1 MKKKFVT
8 GLLGLSLASFGAESL
23 ELGLLSPTQLHGPST
38 SVKGVRLGLIYTEN
52 QNVEGL
58 DINII
63 ANKKQNFKGLSIG
76 SFYDRT
82 EENFEGAKLG
92 WFFLPI
98 TFNSVGGNMTG
109 VQFGLINMVEHNT
122 KGVQL
127 GGANFTG
134 TGTGVQFGFF
144 NKANQIKGLQ
154 FGLINMAENL
164 QGLQIGLV
172 NMADNSELFE
182 VLPIL
187 NFNFKF

>member
-1 MKKKFVT
+1 MNKKLLV
-8 GLLGLSLASFGAESL
+8 GLLGLSLASCGEESL
-23 ELGLLSPTQLHGPST
+23 ELGLLSPTRLEGPQT

-63 ANKKQNFKGLSIG
+63 ANKKQNFKGLSLG
-76 SFYDRT
+76 SLYDRT
-82 EENFEGAKLG
+82 EGNFEGAKLG
-92 WFFLPI
+92 WFLLPI

-109 VQFGLINMVEHNT
+109 VQLGFVNMVEHNT
-122 KGVQL
+122 KGVQV
-127 GGANFTG
+127 GAANFTG

-144 NKANQIKGLQ
+144 NKAKQIKGLQ
-154 FGLINMAENL
+154 LGFVNMAENL

-187 NFNFKF
+187 NFNFRF

>member
-1 MKKKFVT
+1 MKKKLLL
-8 GLLGLSLASFGAESL
+8 GLLGMSLVTYASETF
-23 ELGLLSPTQLHGPST
+23 ELGLLSPTQLYGPNT

-52 QNVEGL
+52 KNVEGL

-63 ANKKQNFKGLSIG
+63 ANKKDNFKGLSIG

-82 EENFEGAKLG
+82 EGNFEGVKLG
-92 WFFLPI
+92 WFLLPL

-109 VQFGLINMVEHNT
+109 VQWGLVNMVEKDMT
-122 KGVQL
+122 GAQL
-127 GGANFTG
+127 GGVNFTNTG
-134 TGTGVQFGFF
+134 TGLQFGFF
-144 NKANQIKGLQ
+144 NKAEKIKGLQ
-154 FGLINMAENL
+154 FGFVNMAKNL